1 MFINALIALAA
12 RLQATRNDEGQGMVE
27 YALILVLVSI
37 LSIVVLSL
45 IGVDVWNVFD
55 SVELGLDGADDG
67 GTAPTPR
74 SDAPPAE

>member
-1 MFINALIALAA
+1 MFTNALIALAA
-12 RLQATRNDEGQGMVE
+12 RLQAARTDAGQGMVE

-37 LSIVVLSL
+37 VSIVVLSL

-55 SVELGLDGADDG
+55 SVELGVDGNNDG

-74 SDAPPAE
+74 AEPAAG